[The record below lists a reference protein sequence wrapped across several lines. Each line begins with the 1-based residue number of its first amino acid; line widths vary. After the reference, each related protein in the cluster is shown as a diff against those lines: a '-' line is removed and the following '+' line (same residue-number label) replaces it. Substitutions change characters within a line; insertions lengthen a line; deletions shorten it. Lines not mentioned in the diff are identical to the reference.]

1 MATSSGLHIA
11 VRVRERSPGAGAPD
25 AADLLAGLRAR
36 PRRLRLPYDEA
47 DHELAERV
55 RGVPAY
61 YPRECELRLLDEH
74 LPEIAR
80 EVGAGVRVLAPG
92 QQLEVR
98 RLVRALDRPAGTGEA
113 RLGDE
118 LDGGPGTLVYLP
130 GTPADELEPHDAV
143 QRLARLARPGA
154 QLLLASDGT
163 RDRSAL
169 VAAYDDDEGLTAE
182 LERCALAHLACTRGL
197 ELESARFER
206 RVIWNELRA
215 RVEVVLVAR
224 GAQAIGTAAGSV
236 ELAAG
241 EPIVVRQ
248 VYKHSLHAMR
258 GLLVAAGWHVTVVY
272 AARAR
277 EVRLWLCTR
286 PA

>member
-1 MATSSGLHIA
+1 MATSSGLHVA

-25 AADLLAGLRAR
+25 GTDLLAGLRAR
-36 PRRLRLPYDEA
+36 PRRLRLPCDEA
-47 DHELAERV
+47 DRELAERV
-55 RGVPAY
+55 RGLPVY

-80 EVGAGVRVLAPG
+80 EVGPGVRVLAPG
-92 QQLEVR
+92 QQIEVR
-98 RLVRALDRPAGTGEA
+98 RLVRALDHPAGTGEA

-118 LDGGPGTLVYLP
+118 LAVGAGTLVYLP
-130 GTPADELEPHDAV
+130 GTPVDEIEPHDAV
-143 QRLARLARPGA
+143 QRLARLAQPGA
-154 QLLLASDGT
+154 RLLLASDGT

-169 VAAYDDDEGLTAE
+169 VAAYDDDEGLFVE
-182 LERCALAHLACTRGL
+182 LERRALGHLASTRGL
-197 ELESARFER
+197 ELEAERFDR

-215 RVEVVLVAR
+215 RVEIVLVAR
-224 GAQAIGTAAGSV
+224 SAQVIRTAAGSV

-258 GLLVAAGWHVTVVY
+258 GLLVAAGWHVTAVY

-286 PA
+286 AP